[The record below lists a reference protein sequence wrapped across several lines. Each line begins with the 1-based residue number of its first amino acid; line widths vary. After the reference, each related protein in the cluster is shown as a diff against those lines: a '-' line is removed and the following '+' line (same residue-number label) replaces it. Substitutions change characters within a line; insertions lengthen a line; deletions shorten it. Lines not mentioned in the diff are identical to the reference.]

1 MAMNKVA
8 MNDDDLNAVSG
19 GTILRY
25 QVQPGD
31 TLDFICDFYSYD
43 GTYQDSYL
51 LGEQQTVTDN
61 MVISDTLLDKGKSRV
76 TYKSTDIY
84 GQNYWS

>member
-1 MAMNKVA
+1 MTMNKVA

-31 TLDFICDFYSYD
+31 TLDKIAAMYHVS
-43 GTYQDSYL
+43 TEQLMKWNNLQDP
-51 LGEQQTVTDN
+51 N
-61 MVISDTLLDKGKSRV
+61 KLDAGKPIQV
-76 TYKSTDIY
+76 KF
-84 GQNYWS
+84 

>member
-31 TLDFICDFYSYD
+31 TLDKIAAMYHVS
-43 GTYQDSYL
+43 TEQLMKWNHLQDP
-51 LGEQQTVTDN
+51 N
-61 MVISDTLLDKGKSRV
+61 KLDAGKPIQV
-76 TYKSTDIY
+76 KF
-84 GQNYWS
+84 

>member
-25 QVQPGD
+25 QVQPGG
-31 TLDFICDFYSYD
+31 TLDKIAAMYHVS
-43 GTYQDSYL
+43 TEQLMKWNHLQDPNKL
-51 LGEQQTVTDN
+51 ET
-61 MVISDTLLDKGKSRV
+61 GKPIEV
-76 TYKSTDIY
+76 KF
-84 GQNYWS
+84 